1 MILCVSVCICVFCLL
16 CVHFVYVV
24 SMCVVRV
31 SIQGSAQGG
40 DEDPEEEG
48 V

>member
-1 MILCVSVCICVFCLL
+1 MILCVCVYLCVCLL

-24 SMCVVRV
+24 SMCVVCV

>member
-1 MILCVSVCICVFCLL
+1 MILCVYLCVFCLL
-16 CVHFVYVV
+16 YVHFV
-24 SMCVVRV
+24 SMCVVCV
-31 SIQGSAQGG
+31 SLQGSAQGG